1 MKFLI
6 WLVCVIGIE
15 ATGIIS
21 SLFAG
26 DIAGT
31 YAQMEKPFWPLGG
44 IIGIVW
50 TILYAF
56 MGTALYLLIVAK
68 VNPALKKMPI
78 SFCDSAS
85 IKLLVEYC
93 FLWLECLLGRNGH
106 YCLVSPISDYLY
118 DPLCSHRQKSNV
130 LVYSLFDLVFIR
142 RLLND
147 WLNFIECLIEKP
159 SSKRHVGR
167 GFFLLDIVFSQF
179 HKAGNIF

>member
-31 YAQMEKPFWPLGG
+31 YAQMEKPFLAPPGG

-68 VNPALKKMPI
+68 VNPALKKNAYI
-78 SFCDSAS
+78 FFA
-85 IKLLVEYC
+85 IQQVLN
-93 FLWLECLLGRNGH
+93 FLWSIVFFVLSVIICMILFARIDKKAMYLFIPYLIWCLYAG
-106 YCLVSPISDYLY
+106 YLTIG
-118 DPLCSHRQKSNV
+118 LT
-130 LVYSLFDLVFIR
+130 
-142 RLLND
+142 LLN
-147 WLNFIECLIEKP
+147 
-159 SSKRHVGR
+159 
-167 GFFLLDIVFSQF
+167 
-179 HKAGNIF
+179 A

>member
-31 YAQMEKPFWPLGG
+31 YAQMEKPFLAPPGG

-68 VNPALKKMPI
+68 VNPALKKNAYI
-78 SFCDSAS
+78 FFAIQQVLNFLWS
-85 IKLLVEYC
+85 IVFFGWNAYWAGTVIIVLLVLSVIICMILFARIDKKAMY
-93 FLWLECLLGRNGH
+93 FL
-106 YCLVSPISDYLY
+106 
-118 DPLCSHRQKSNV
+118 
-130 LVYSLFDLVFIR
+130 F
-142 RLLND
+142 
-147 WLNFIECLIEKP
+147 LI
-159 SSKRHVGR
+159 
-167 GFFLLDIVFSQF
+167 
-179 HKAGNIF
+179 

>member
-1 MKFLI
+1 MKILI

-31 YAQMEKPFWPLGG
+31 YAQMEKPFLAPPGG

-68 VNPALKKMPI
+68 VNPALKKNAYI
-78 SFCDSAS
+78 FFAIQQVLNFLWS
-85 IKLLVEYC
+85 IVFFGWNAYWAGTVIIVLLVLSVIICMILFARIDKKVMYL
-93 FLWLECLLGRNGH
+93 FIPYLIWCLYAG
-106 YCLVSPISDYLY
+106 YLTIG
-118 DPLCSHRQKSNV
+118 LT
-130 LVYSLFDLVFIR
+130 
-142 RLLND
+142 LLN
-147 WLNFIECLIEKP
+147 
-159 SSKRHVGR
+159 
-167 GFFLLDIVFSQF
+167 
-179 HKAGNIF
+179 A

>member
-31 YAQMEKPFWPLGG
+31 YAQMEKPFLAPPGG

-68 VNPALKKMPI
+68 VNPALKKNAYI
-78 SFCDSAS
+78 FFAIQQVLNFLWS
-85 IKLLVEYC
+85 IVFFGWNAYWAGTVIIVLLVLSVIICMILFARIDKNAMYL
-93 FLWLECLLGRNGH
+93 FIPYLIWCLYAG
-106 YCLVSPISDYLY
+106 YLTIG
-118 DPLCSHRQKSNV
+118 LT
-130 LVYSLFDLVFIR
+130 
-142 RLLND
+142 LLN
-147 WLNFIECLIEKP
+147 
-159 SSKRHVGR
+159 
-167 GFFLLDIVFSQF
+167 
-179 HKAGNIF
+179 A

>member
-31 YAQMEKPFWPLGG
+31 YAQMEKPFLAPPGG

-68 VNPALKKMPI
+68 VNPALKKNAYI
-78 SFCDSAS
+78 FFAIQQVLNFFWS
-85 IKLLVEYC
+85 IVFFGWNAYWAGTVIIVLLVLSVIICMILFARIDKKAMYLFIPYLIWC
-93 FLWLECLLGRNGH
+93 FYAG
-106 YCLVSPISDYLY
+106 YLTIG
-118 DPLCSHRQKSNV
+118 LT
-130 LVYSLFDLVFIR
+130 
-142 RLLND
+142 LLN
-147 WLNFIECLIEKP
+147 
-159 SSKRHVGR
+159 
-167 GFFLLDIVFSQF
+167 
-179 HKAGNIF
+179 A

>member
-31 YAQMEKPFWPLGG
+31 YAQMEKPFLAPPGG

-68 VNPALKKMPI
+68 VNPALKKNAYI
-78 SFCDSAS
+78 FFAIQQVLNFLLS
-85 IKLLVEYC
+85 IVFFGWNAYWAGTVIIVLLVLSVIICMILFARIDKKAMYL
-93 FLWLECLLGRNGH
+93 FIPYLIWCLYAG
-106 YCLVSPISDYLY
+106 YLTIG
-118 DPLCSHRQKSNV
+118 LT
-130 LVYSLFDLVFIR
+130 
-142 RLLND
+142 LLN
-147 WLNFIECLIEKP
+147 
-159 SSKRHVGR
+159 
-167 GFFLLDIVFSQF
+167 
-179 HKAGNIF
+179 A

>member
-1 MKFLI
+1 MKILI

-31 YAQMEKPFWPLGG
+31 YAQMEKPFLAPPGG

-68 VNPALKKMPI
+68 VNPALKKNAYI
-78 SFCDSAS
+78 FFAIQQVLNFFWS
-85 IKLLVEYC
+85 IVFFGWNAYWAGTVIIVLLVLSVIICMILFARIDKKVMYL
-93 FLWLECLLGRNGH
+93 FIPYLIWCLYAG
-106 YCLVSPISDYLY
+106 YLTIG
-118 DPLCSHRQKSNV
+118 LT
-130 LVYSLFDLVFIR
+130 
-142 RLLND
+142 LLN
-147 WLNFIECLIEKP
+147 
-159 SSKRHVGR
+159 
-167 GFFLLDIVFSQF
+167 
-179 HKAGNIF
+179 A

>member
-31 YAQMEKPFWPLGG
+31 YAQMEKPFLAPPGG

-68 VNPALKKMPI
+68 VNPALKKNAYI
-78 SFCDSAS
+78 FFAIQQVLNFLWS
-85 IKLLVEYC
+85 IVFFGWNAYWAGTVIIVLLVLSVIIC
-93 FLWLECLLGRNGH
+93 MILFARIDKKQCTCLFL
-106 YCLVSPISDYLY
+106 I
-118 DPLCSHRQKSNV
+118 
-130 LVYSLFDLVFIR
+130 
-142 RLLND
+142 
-147 WLNFIECLIEKP
+147 
-159 SSKRHVGR
+159 
-167 GFFLLDIVFSQF
+167 
-179 HKAGNIF
+179 

>member
-31 YAQMEKPFWPLGG
+31 YAQMEKPFLAPPGG

-68 VNPALKKMPI
+68 VNPALKKNAYI
-78 SFCDSAS
+78 FFAIQQVLNFLWS
-85 IKLLVEYC
+85 IVFFGWNAYWAGTIIIVLLVLSVIICMILFARIDKKTMYL
-93 FLWLECLLGRNGH
+93 FIPYLIWCLYAG
-106 YCLVSPISDYLY
+106 YLTIG
-118 DPLCSHRQKSNV
+118 LT
-130 LVYSLFDLVFIR
+130 
-142 RLLND
+142 LLNT
-147 WLNFIECLIEKP
+147 
-159 SSKRHVGR
+159 
-167 GFFLLDIVFSQF
+167 
-179 HKAGNIF
+179 

>member
-31 YAQMEKPFWPLGG
+31 YAQMEKPFLAPPGG

-68 VNPALKKMPI
+68 VNPALKKNAYI
-78 SFCDSAS
+78 FFAIQQVLNFLWS
-85 IKLLVEYC
+85 IVFFGWNAYWAGTVIIVLLVLSVIICMILFARIDKKAMYL
-93 FLWLECLLGRNGH
+93 FIPYLIWCLYTG
-106 YCLVSPISDYLY
+106 YLTIG
-118 DPLCSHRQKSNV
+118 LT
-130 LVYSLFDLVFIR
+130 
-142 RLLND
+142 LLN
-147 WLNFIECLIEKP
+147 
-159 SSKRHVGR
+159 
-167 GFFLLDIVFSQF
+167 
-179 HKAGNIF
+179 A

>member
-31 YAQMEKPFWPLGG
+31 YAQMEKPFLAPPGG

-68 VNPALKKMPI
+68 VNPALKKNAYI
-78 SFCDSAS
+78 FFA
-85 IKLLVEYC
+85 IQQV
-93 FLWLECLLGRNGH
+93 
-106 YCLVSPISDYLY
+106 
-118 DPLCSHRQKSNV
+118 
-130 LVYSLFDLVFIR
+130 
-142 RLLND
+142 
-147 WLNFIECLIEKP
+147 LNFL
-159 SSKRHVGR
+159 
-167 GFFLLDIVFSQF
+167 
-179 HKAGNIF
+179 

>member
-31 YAQMEKPFWPLGG
+31 YAQMEKPFLAPPGG

-68 VNPALKKMPI
+68 VNPALKKNAYI
-78 SFCDSAS
+78 FFAIQQVLNFLWS
-85 IKLLVEYC
+85 IVFFGWNAYWAGTVIIVLLVLSVIICMILFARIDKKVMYL
-93 FLWLECLLGRNGH
+93 FIPYLIWLCTCLL
-106 YCLVSPISDYLY
+106 
-118 DPLCSHRQKSNV
+118 
-130 LVYSLFDLVFIR
+130 
-142 RLLND
+142 LL
-147 WLNFIECLIEKP
+147 
-159 SSKRHVGR
+159 
-167 GFFLLDIVFSQF
+167 
-179 HKAGNIF
+179 

>member
-31 YAQMEKPFWPLGG
+31 YAQMEKPFLAPPGG

-68 VNPALKKMPI
+68 VNPALKKNAYI
-78 SFCDSAS
+78 FFAIQQVLNFLWS
-85 IKLLVEYC
+85 IVFFGWNAYWAGTVIIVLLVLSVIICMILFARIDKKAMYL
-93 FLWLECLLGRNGH
+93 FIPYFIWCLYAG
-106 YCLVSPISDYLY
+106 YLTIG
-118 DPLCSHRQKSNV
+118 LT
-130 LVYSLFDLVFIR
+130 
-142 RLLND
+142 LLN
-147 WLNFIECLIEKP
+147 
-159 SSKRHVGR
+159 
-167 GFFLLDIVFSQF
+167 
-179 HKAGNIF
+179 A